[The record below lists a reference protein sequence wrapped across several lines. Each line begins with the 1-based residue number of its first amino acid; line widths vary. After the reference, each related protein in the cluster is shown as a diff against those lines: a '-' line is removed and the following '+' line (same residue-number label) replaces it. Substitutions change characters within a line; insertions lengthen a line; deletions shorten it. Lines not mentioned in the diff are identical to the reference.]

1 MNGKNKSE
9 DYVILVCTAFITLN
23 GVTDGRTD
31 GQTDTDLDDNIT
43 CMLSRVIKLDKKQ
56 EKLYRP

>member
-9 DYVILVCTAFITLN
+9 DYVILVCTAIITLN

-31 GQTDTDLDDNIT
+31 RQTDLDDSIT

-56 EKLYRP
+56 EKVYRP